1 MTACRAPIR
10 TCAELYGSATS
21 AWVKVRALS
30 ELMGPSSAGFALWAR
45 AVAASHFGVGF
56 ALWSRRP
63 ELQMTCSCRSASR
76 SGTSSRGC
84 LFKSHGGGLA
94 KSLGGTRTPH
104 HTAHARRWPCLA
116 VAVSVFTPGKPEIRA
131 HVTYHRF
138 RDVIRPVELLNAHDR
153 RRKAQ
158 RAAEGRSARASSQVV
173 EWGCQSG
180 RSRVVPGGRGSRA
193 ARSRA
198 TTRTGGSRGKARGC
212 RRSRRAGAVGS
223 TPGGEGGYIRLSLSR
238 LPPVVANHRNVE
250 N

>member
-1 MTACRAPIR
+1 VPRASRHGTHADVRYARRPVELPRTPDSSCTAQPPAHGSKS
-10 TCAELYGSATS
+10 ELY
-21 AWVKVRALS
+21 
-30 ELMGPSSAGFALWAR
+30 PSSWAEQCRFRTLVFAL
-45 AVAASHFGVGF
+45 
-56 ALWSRRP
+56 RRP
-63 ELQMTCSCRSASR
+63 ELQMTCSCR

-94 KSLGGTRTPH
+94 KSLGGTLTPH